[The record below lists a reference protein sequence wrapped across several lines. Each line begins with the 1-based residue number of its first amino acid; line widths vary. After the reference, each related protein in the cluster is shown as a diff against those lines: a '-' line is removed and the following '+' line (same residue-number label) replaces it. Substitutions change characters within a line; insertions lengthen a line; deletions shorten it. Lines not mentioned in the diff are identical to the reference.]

1 MSSQTTRYHAVQ
13 ALSHTHAK
21 CNRSGKESRRWSA
34 RYQTQFGGVMRL
46 GAQVLKN
53 NKVEI
58 STLTTVITLKQ
69 TPTLNQAASGES
81 PEAFWT

>member
-1 MSSQTTRYHAVQ
+1 MQ

-21 CNRSGKESRRWSA
+21 CNRSGKKSRHWSA
-34 RYQTQFGGVMRL
+34 RYQTQYGGVMRL
-46 GAQVLKN
+46 GAKVHKN

-81 PEAFWT
+81 PEAFRT